1 MALTN
6 DRSSRVRVYG
16 LDLEGVRALV
26 RSAPDGVANNIAP
39 ELEKIGQQGV
49 QDIQD
54 RIINSPTKTGI
65 KAVAKGLRSD
75 PGRIR
80 GAEELKN
87 TNRPR
92 IGGKSMYDSVDSKV
106 QINKRSVSLR
116 FGWLDGKP
124 GYSFFQEHGTSNGVP
139 AMHAL
144 TDAKAKA
151 EGEIQQVIR
160 NVKWR

>member
-1 MALTN
+1 MALQN
-6 DRSSRVRVYG
+6 DRSNRVRVYG

-26 RSAPDGVANNIAP
+26 RSAPDEVAKNIAP
-39 ELEKIGQQGV
+39 ELEKIGAQAV
-49 QDIQD
+49 LDIRD
-54 RIINSPTKTGI
+54 RIVNSPTKTGFR
-65 KAVAKGLRSD
+65 AVAKGLRSD

-80 GAEELKN
+80 GAAELAK

-106 QINKRSVSLR
+106 RINKKSVSLR

-124 GYSFFQEHGTSNGVP
+124 GYAFFQENGTSNGVVG
-139 AMHAL
+139 MGAL
-144 TDAKAKA
+144 TDARLKA